1 MDREA
6 IDARLDE
13 LRAAN
18 PGREDFLAAVRAFA
32 DSLDDEQRKL
42 LGDVLLRREP
52 TTGGFDVLNRRL
64 EEGGWMKR
72 TLGRMAERE
81 RKIREG

>member
-1 MDREA
+1 MLEARVDALRE
-6 IDARLDE
+6 E
-13 LRAAN
+13 N
-18 PGREDFLAAVRAFA
+18 PGREEFLVAIRAFA
-32 DSLDDEQRKL
+32 DSLDDEDRKL

-52 TTGGFDVLNRRL
+52 STGGFDVLNRRL

-72 TLGRMAERE
+72 TLGRMGEHE